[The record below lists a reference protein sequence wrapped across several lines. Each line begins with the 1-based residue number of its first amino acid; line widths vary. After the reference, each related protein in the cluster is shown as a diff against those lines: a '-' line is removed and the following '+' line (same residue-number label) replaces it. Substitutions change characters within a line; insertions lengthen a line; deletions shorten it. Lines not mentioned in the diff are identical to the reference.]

1 MAYYKTEAILL
12 RRHSLGEADRILT
25 LLSPDVGKIRAVAK
39 GVRRGR
45 SKLAGHLEPF
55 VVSDVRM
62 AKGRNLDVITSAQ
75 GKQYFN
81 PADGDLG
88 KLALAHLLLE
98 ICDKILPEDE
108 PQPEVFDLL
117 LECLSGLQN
126 GLDPQLVRHYFYVRL
141 LQPMG
146 HRPELTTDHGTTA
159 YYLLLQSGQLSVQP
173 TDEASAKMSP
183 DQLKLWRLIFS
194 NPLSQ
199 VARVVNAVDL
209 ALEAQ
214 STAERFYDY
223 QFGVRFRSEQIL
235 A

>member
-25 LLSPDVGKIRAVAK
+25 LLSPDLGKIRAVAK

-98 ICDKILPEDE
+98 ICDKIL
-108 PQPEVFDLL
+108 
-117 LECLSGLQN
+117 
-126 GLDPQLVRHYFYVRL
+126 RR
-141 LQPMG
+141 
-146 HRPELTTDHGTTA
+146 RAAT
-159 YYLLLQSGQLSVQP
+159 
-173 TDEASAKMSP
+173 
-183 DQLKLWRLIFS
+183 
-194 NPLSQ
+194 
-199 VARVVNAVDL
+199 
-209 ALEAQ
+209 
-214 STAERFYDY
+214 
-223 QFGVRFRSEQIL
+223 RSL
-235 A
+235 